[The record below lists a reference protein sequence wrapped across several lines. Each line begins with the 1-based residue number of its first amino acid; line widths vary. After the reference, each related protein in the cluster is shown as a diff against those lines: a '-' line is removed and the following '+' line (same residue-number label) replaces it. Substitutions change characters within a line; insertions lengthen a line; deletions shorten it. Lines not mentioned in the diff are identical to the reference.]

1 MVTAMRTAAI
11 SQPTAIQKPPKTI
24 HSKLSKSDKADID
37 SFPKLRMPSLVLPSR
52 LWDALDLSTEIA
64 IFQTVQSKLFATRN
78 AIGLLVD
85 IVSDAHGSAVSIAQ
99 PEAAA
104 LLRAG
109 WRRRRPASANP
120 HPVRQS
126 PTTL

>member
-1 MVTAMRTAAI
+1 
-11 SQPTAIQKPPKTI
+11 
-24 HSKLSKSDKADID
+24 
-37 SFPKLRMPSLVLPSR
+37 MPSLVLPSR
-52 LWDALDLSTEIA
+52 LWDGLDLSTEIA

-104 LLRAG
+104 LVRAG
-109 WRRRRPASANP
+109 WRRRRPASAKREPSSCATIANNSLIP
-120 HPVRQS
+120 SRPCAAVMPNSAKCARNALINWVRWRIS
-126 PTTL
+126 RLRARCSFN

>member
-1 MVTAMRTAAI
+1 
-11 SQPTAIQKPPKTI
+11 
-24 HSKLSKSDKADID
+24 
-37 SFPKLRMPSLVLPSR
+37 MPSLVLPSR
-52 LWDALDLSTEIA
+52 LWDGLDLSTEIA

-104 LLRAG
+104 LVL
-109 WRRRRPASANP
+109 SLI
-120 HPVRQS
+120 HI
-126 PTTL
+126 